1 MRFTQL
7 FTQMMELD
15 DTSLTLEQIID
26 ILSMFSVKLG
36 RSIVREYNELDELSS
51 VERSILV
58 STIIEVY

>member
-51 VERSILV
+51 IERSILV

>member
-1 MRFTQL
+1 
-7 FTQMMELD
+7 MMELD

-51 VERSILV
+51 IERSILV
-58 STIIEVY
+58 STIIEIY